1 LKTRILLTG
10 LAAVVA
16 MAFSASSALAVTVG
30 PSGAHLAT
38 SGTATFKVDNFS
50 FVCEKSTL
58 PTVATNDGVLH
69 GLIPTFTK
77 CNSYFGYETVT
88 ASYKEPT
95 KYEMAF
101 DQNGLNTTVRGF
113 NLAFSNSAC
122 KFNVTGY
129 ESTTNLGLSPLN
141 LSDLVF
147 PNDSKSPATMTL
159 SSFPE
164 SNHCFNFL
172 TLNSPV
178 EFSATYKFPSPLVVT
193 K

>member
-1 LKTRILLTG
+1 LKTRILLAG
-10 LAAVVA
+10 LAVVVA

-30 PSGAHLAT
+30 PAGTHTAT

-50 FVCEKSTL
+50 FVCEKSTI
-58 PTVATNDGVLH
+58 PTAVGKEGAIR
-69 GLIPTFTK
+69 GLIPTFTN
-77 CNSYFGYETVT
+77 CNSYFGTETVT
-88 ASYKEPT
+88 ASYKSPIT
-95 KYEMAF
+95 YEMGF

-122 KFNVTGY
+122 KFNITGY
-129 ESTTNLGLSPLN
+129 ESTTNLGVSPLTV
-141 LSDLVF
+141 SALVF
-147 PNDSKSPATMTL
+147 PNSSKSPSTMTL

-164 SNHCFNFL
+164 ANHCFGLL

-178 EFSATYKFPSPLVVT
+178 EFSATYKFASPLVVT